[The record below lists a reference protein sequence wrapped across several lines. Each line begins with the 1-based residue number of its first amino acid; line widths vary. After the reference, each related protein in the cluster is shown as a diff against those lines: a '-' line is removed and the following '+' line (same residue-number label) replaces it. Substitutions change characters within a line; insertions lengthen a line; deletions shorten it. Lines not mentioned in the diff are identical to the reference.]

1 VLRKFF
7 AQDLRKTVV
16 NKNGT
21 LEKFGRD
28 NDKNNQ
34 AKCHDLRK
42 KWIDRP
48 MFLNY
53 FINTRNHPLA
63 VFAGNNVKYLIRME
77 SDMKNS
83 RQGMETINYHLF
95 FANPSFLSDMK
106 NSRQGMETC
115 CRSNFA
121 GPASEKIRS
130 DMKNSRQGMETFCLR
145 VPEVLLPGVRHEEF
159 PSGNGNRL
167 FPLHNLSSSTGQ
179 T

>member
-83 RQGMETINYHLF
+83 RQGMET
-95 FANPSFLSDMK
+95 
-106 NSRQGMETC
+106 C

-130 DMKNSRQGMETFCLR
+130 DMKNSRQGMET
-145 VPEVLLPGVRHEEF
+145 
-159 PSGNGNRL
+159 S
-167 FPLHNLSSSTGQ
+167 
-179 T
+179 